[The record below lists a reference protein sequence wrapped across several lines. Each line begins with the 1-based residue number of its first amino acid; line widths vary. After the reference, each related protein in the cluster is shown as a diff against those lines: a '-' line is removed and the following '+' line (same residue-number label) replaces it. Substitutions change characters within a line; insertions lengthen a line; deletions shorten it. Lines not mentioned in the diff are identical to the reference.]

1 MIVQRRRED
10 ATLIK
15 KERRKILR
23 KKSQFQ
29 KANLQFNQERRII
42 IQSLA
47 RDGQERVGQ
56 HKFERLKNIFDQK
69 NS

>member
-47 RDGQERVGQ
+47 RDGQERVG
-56 HKFERLKNIFDQK
+56 
-69 NS
+69 